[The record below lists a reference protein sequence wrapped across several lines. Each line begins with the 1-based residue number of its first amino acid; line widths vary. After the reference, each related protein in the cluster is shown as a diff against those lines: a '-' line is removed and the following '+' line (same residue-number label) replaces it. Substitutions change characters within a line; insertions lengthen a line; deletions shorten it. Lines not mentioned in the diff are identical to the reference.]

1 MIVGPR
7 GRCLAYWGGFLIYTL
22 NSARSAAR
30 CRGSHRLAGIPDAGK
45 LRDAHNKGVDLS
57 YRTEFPRARL
67 YAALM
72 ALVASAVMAQT
83 PALIVLDAW
92 VRQVPGSDVA
102 AAYLT
107 LRNPTA
113 KPITVMSIESPVAE
127 NAMIHETKTVGGQ
140 SQMRPHE
147 QLVIAPGETVKFE
160 PGGLHVMLMGVKQ
173 AAAVGESIPL
183 VLVLADGTRVQVAA
197 VVRPLSV
204 Q

>member
-1 MIVGPR
+1 MIVGSR
-7 GRCLAYWGGFLIYTL
+7 STRLAYLGAFFNAP

-30 CRGSHRLAGIPDAGK
+30 FRGSPRPAGK
-45 LRDAHNKGVDLS
+45 LREAHELRVDLS
-57 YRTEFPRARL
+57 QRTEFPLARL

-72 ALVASAVMAQT
+72 ALVAYAVMAQT

-92 VRQVPGSDVA
+92 VREVPGSDVA

-107 LRNPTA
+107 LRNPTT
-113 KPITVMSIESPVAE
+113 KPITIVGMESSLAQNV
-127 NAMIHETKTVGGQ
+127 MIHETKTVSGQ

-160 PGGLHVMLMGVKQ
+160 PGGLHVMLMGVTQ
-173 AAAVGESIPL
+173 PVAVGKSVPL
-183 VLVLADGTRVQVAA
+183 VLLLADGTKVQAAA
-197 VVRPLSV
+197 VVRPLSA

>member
-1 MIVGPR
+1 MIVGPP
-7 GRCLAYWGGFLIYTL
+7 GRCLAYW
-22 NSARSAAR
+22 AAF
-30 CRGSHRLAGIPDAGK
+30 CRIRRAAPLDVAGRLDPQESCTK
-45 LRDAHNKGVDLS
+45 VHKQRVDLS

-83 PALIVLDAW
+83 PTLTVLDAW
-92 VRQVPGSDVA
+92 IRQVPGSDVA

-113 KPITVMSIESPVAE
+113 KPITVMSIESSVAE
-127 NAMIHETKTVGGQ
+127 HVMIHETKTVGGQ

-173 AAAVGESIPL
+173 PAVVGKSIPL
-183 VLVLADGTRVQVAA
+183 VLVLADGTKVQVAA
-197 VVRPLSV
+197 IVRPLSA